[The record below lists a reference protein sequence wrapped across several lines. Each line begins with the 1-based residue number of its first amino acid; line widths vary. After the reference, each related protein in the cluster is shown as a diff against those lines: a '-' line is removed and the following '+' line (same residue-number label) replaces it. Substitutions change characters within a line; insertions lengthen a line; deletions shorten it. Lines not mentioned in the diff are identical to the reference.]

1 MRISTAREFRDT
13 TGLLRSRT
21 PILVT
26 RRGRVAGIFFPRPE
40 LTLPIELKQELY
52 NMLSSDVARQL
63 KRRKVSEDD
72 VLKDFEASRRSAV
85 QLVADAN
92 VLLSAVIGGR
102 AALVLRHEQV
112 EQVFTPAPAY
122 DEVFEYLAPLAK
134 KKRLQLDTLLLTL
147 AALPV
152 TVVER
157 SEYEHHLPEW
167 VGTMS
172 FSSEHV

>member
-1 MRISTAREFRDT
+1 M
-13 TGLLRSRT
+13 
-21 PILVT
+21 
-26 RRGRVAGIFFPRPE
+26 
-40 LTLPIELKQELY
+40 
-52 NMLSSDVARQL
+52 
-63 KRRKVSEDD
+63 
-72 VLKDFEASRRSAV
+72 

-112 EQVFTPAPAY
+112 EQIFTSTAAY

-134 KKRLQLDTLLLTL
+134 KKRLDLDTLLLTL

-157 SEYEHHLPEW
+157 SEYQQHLPEARRRIGKRDPDDVDVLALALDMDLAVW
-167 VGTMS
+167 SNDNDFEDAGVEWHTTAELLKALGIRS
-172 FSSEHV
+172 V